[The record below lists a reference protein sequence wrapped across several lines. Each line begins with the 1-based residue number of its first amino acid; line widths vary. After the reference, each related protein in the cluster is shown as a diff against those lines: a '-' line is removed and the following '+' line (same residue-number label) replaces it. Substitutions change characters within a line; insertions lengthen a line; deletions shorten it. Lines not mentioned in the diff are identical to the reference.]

1 MTKEE
6 KREKRRVK
14 QALIQAVGKAHF
26 STRYKLTHTAA
37 QQRAD
42 SKKVAEQILA
52 GRNPAFIEAI

>member
-6 KREKRRVK
+6 KRERRRVK
-14 QALIQAVGKAHF
+14 QALIQAVSKNHF
-26 STRYKLTHTAA
+26 SAQYKLGHTPA
-37 QQRAD
+37 QLRAD